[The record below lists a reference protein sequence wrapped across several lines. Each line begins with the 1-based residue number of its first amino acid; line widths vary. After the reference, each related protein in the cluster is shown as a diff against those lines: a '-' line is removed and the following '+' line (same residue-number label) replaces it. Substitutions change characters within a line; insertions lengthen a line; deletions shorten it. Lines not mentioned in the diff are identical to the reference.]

1 MKPKTILALEQAL
14 TLPYATQRMVH
25 LGWRVIRVES
35 TPFPGQQTP
44 GDPNRYV
51 GHPVAGPDRCSYFF
65 PPNAGKE
72 AITVNLKEPEGQ
84 ALLGR
89 LIRELPVDV
98 FLVNTLPG
106 RYKKLG
112 IDYDTLRG
120 FREDL
125 IWVGISALGPDYP
138 GFPGYDPALQAMM
151 GYMHVTG
158 NAGGM
163 PMLCGVPIA
172 DLKAG
177 DEALNQVLLALTD
190 RAETGEGRRIDI
202 SMAQAA
208 ASWLVTYLPLLELGG
223 SAGQFT
229 RNGNEHREFVP
240 VNAYPTR
247 DGSIYLA
254 VGNDRQWESLTRV
267 DGFGTLARP
276 ELATNA
282 GRQTE
287 RESIH
292 LAIGALTKQR
302 TTAEMSELFAAG
314 GIVHAP
320 INTLEEV
327 AALPFLRKTMPTTTL
342 PGGEQVHLAPPAVDT
357 RHLQE
362 TGNTLSLPPAY
373 GEHNE
378 SVFAEIGVADAEL
391 AELRERG
398 IVT

>member
-1 MKPKTILALEQAL
+1 MQPKTILALEQAL
-14 TLPYATQRMVH
+14 TLPYATQRFVH

-51 GHPVAGPDRCSYFF
+51 GDPVAGADRCSYFL

-72 AITVNLKEPEGQ
+72 GITVNLKEPEGQ

-98 FLVNTLPG
+98 FMVNTLPG
-106 RYKKLG
+106 RYEKLG

-120 FREDL
+120 QRDDL

-138 GFPGYDPALQAMM
+138 KFPGYDPALQAMM
-151 GYMHVTG
+151 GYMHISG
-158 NAGGM
+158 EPDGM
-163 PMLCGVPIA
+163 PMLSGVPIA

-177 DEALNQVLLALTD
+177 DEAYSQVLLALAD
-190 RAETGEGRRIDI
+190 RAETGQGRRIDI
-202 SMAQAA
+202 SMAQSAA
-208 ASWLVTYLPLLELGG
+208 AWLVNYLPLLELGATEQ
-223 SAGQFT
+223 S
-229 RNGNEHREFVP
+229 RHGNEHREFVP
-240 VNAYPTR
+240 VNAYVTR
-247 DGSIYLA
+247 DGYLYLA
-254 VGNDRQWESLTRV
+254 IGNDRQWASLTGV
-267 DGFGTLARP
+267 SGFETLARE

-282 GRQTE
+282 GRQAE

-292 LAIGALTKQR
+292 LAIGAITKQS
-302 TTAEMSELFAAG
+302 TTAALSERFAAA

-320 INTLEEV
+320 INSLEDV
-327 AALPFLRKTMPTTTL
+327 AAQPYIRKAMPVTWLPDGTAL
-342 PGGEQVHLAPPAVDT
+342 HLAPPAVDT
-357 RHLQE
+357 PHLTA
-362 TGNTLSLPPAY
+362 TGRELSIPPSY

-378 SVFAEIGVADAEL
+378 SVFSEVGLSSEEL
-391 AELRERG
+391 ATLRERG

>member
-14 TLPYATQRMVH
+14 TLPYATQRFVH
-25 LGWRVIRVES
+25 LGWRVIRVEP
-35 TPFPGQQTP
+35 TPFPGQKTP

-51 GHPVAGPDRCSYFF
+51 GHQVAGPDRCSYFF
-65 PPNAGKE
+65 GPNAGKE
-72 AITVNLKEPEGQ
+72 AITVNLKEPDGRQ
-84 ALLGR
+84 LLGR
-89 LIRELPVDV
+89 LIRELPVDI
-98 FLVNTLPG
+98 FMVNTLPG
-106 RYKKLG
+106 RYEKLG

-125 IWVGISALGPDYP
+125 IWMGISALGPDYP
-138 GFPGYDPALQAMM
+138 QFPGYDPALQAMM

-158 NAGGM
+158 DPEGM

-177 DEALNQVLLALTD
+177 DEAFSQVLLALAD
-190 RAETGEGRRIDI
+190 RAETGQGRRIDI

-223 SAGQFT
+223 SAGQLT

-247 DGSIYLA
+247 DGHIYLA

-267 DGFGTLARP
+267 DGFGRLARP

-292 LAIGALTKQR
+292 LAISAITKQH
-302 TTAEMSELFAAG
+302 TTADLSERFAAG
-314 GIVHAP
+314 SLVHAP
-320 INTLEEV
+320 INSLEDVV
-327 AALPFLRKTMPTTTL
+327 AQPFTRKTMPVTTL
-342 PGGEQVHLAPPAVDT
+342 PDGKQVHLAPPAVDT
-357 RHLQE
+357 PYLADAGNHL
-362 TGNTLSLPPAY
+362 SMPPAY
-373 GEHNE
+373 GEHNDA
-378 SVFAEIGVADAEL
+378 VFTEIGITEAEISG
-391 AELRERG
+391 LRERG

>member
-14 TLPYATQRMVH
+14 TLPYATQRFVH

-51 GHPVAGPDRCSYFF
+51 GHPVAGADRCSYFF

-72 AITVNLKEPEGQ
+72 AITVNLKEPGGQ
-84 ALLGR
+84 QLLGR
-89 LIRELPVDV
+89 LIRELPVDI
-98 FLVNTLPG
+98 FMVNTLPG

-138 GFPGYDPALQAMM
+138 RFPGYDPALQAMM
-151 GYMHVTG
+151 GYMHVSG
-158 NAGGM
+158 DPEGM

-177 DEALNQVLLALTD
+177 DEAYTQVLLALAD
-190 RAETGEGRRIDI
+190 RAETGQGARIDI

-223 SAGQFT
+223 SAAQFS

-267 DGFGTLARP
+267 AGFETLARP

-282 GRQTE
+282 GRKAE

-292 LAIGALTKQR
+292 LAIGAITKQR
-302 TTAEMSELFAAG
+302 TTAALSELFAAG

-320 INTLEEV
+320 INSLEDV
-327 AALPFLRKTMPTTTL
+327 ASQPYIRESMPTTTL
-342 PGGEQVHLAPPAVDT
+342 PNGEQVHLAPPAVDT
-357 RHLQE
+357 PYLS
-362 TGNTLSLPPAY
+362 GSGSDLSLPPAY
-373 GEHNE
+373 GEHND
-378 SVFAEIGVADAEL
+378 SVFTEIGLADTEIAD
-391 AELRERG
+391 LREQG